1 MMKLYI
7 YFLFSFLILNS
18 FPLFAQQYDAQSSS
32 TFEELRAK
40 YMTYEEDDII
50 AFKYLQPFIEKAK
63 KEKNYAQL
71 SRGYIDAINFSG
83 GNKIT
88 YADSA
93 IYAANLTRKNDLI
106 ARAYMF
112 KGSTYYFNHK
122 KYQKALNEYLKAYKY
137 AENIEDHYLKNKIEY
152 HLAIVKG
159 YLGYYEEALALLN

>member
-18 FPLFAQQYDAQSSS
+18 FSLHAQQYDAQSSS

-63 KEKNYAQL
+63 KEKNYGQL
-71 SRGYIDAINFSG
+71 TRGYIDAINFSQ
-83 GNKIT
+83 GNKLL
-88 YADSA
+88 YADSS
-93 IYAANLTRKNDLI
+93 IIAAKLTKQNDFT
-106 ARAYMF
+106 ARAYLA
-112 KGSTYYFNHK
+112 KGIIYYFNHK
-122 KYQKALNEYLKAYKY
+122 QYQKALNEYLQAHEY
-137 AENIEDHYLKNKIEY
+137 AESIEDTYLKNRIEY

-159 YLGYYEEALALLN
+159 YLGY